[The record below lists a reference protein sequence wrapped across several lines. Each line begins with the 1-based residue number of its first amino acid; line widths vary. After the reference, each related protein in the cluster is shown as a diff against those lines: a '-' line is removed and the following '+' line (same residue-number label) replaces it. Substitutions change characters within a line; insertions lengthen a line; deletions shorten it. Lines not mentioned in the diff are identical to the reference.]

1 MRTEDEHFDLTAEA
15 VLAGGILV
23 GFLLGL
29 ALITVAMLLKG
40 YMS

>member
-1 MRTEDEHFDLTAEA
+1 MWQDDDCFDLAAEA

-40 YMS
+40 CVS

>member
-1 MRTEDEHFDLTAEA
+1 MWEDDEHFYLTAEA

-40 YMS
+40 CVS